1 MASTL
6 LTAGILLGFV
16 FLFVFLFSQM
26 HKRGKK
32 KLLVTQNAVFNSLVS
47 IHNLTINEKEEF
59 AQYHIAL
66 DTSNL
71 KLLYVNFSN
80 TKEDVTILDLQKIK
94 SVKVEMEENSIYE
107 NRKGKTV
114 LIEKEIV
121 TIKLILTIKDTVQP
135 TAVLTFY
142 RQEDGKTDYVVL
154 KNRMEYWKKKISD
167 YIGG

>member
-1 MASTL
+1 MASIL

-32 KLLVTQNAVFNSLVS
+32 KLLVSQNTVFNKLVS
-47 IHNLTINEKEEF
+47 INNLTITEKEEF
-59 AQYHIAL
+59 AHYHIAL

-80 TKEDVTILDLQKIK
+80 TKEDVTILDLQKVK
-94 SVKVEMEENSIYE
+94 SVKVNMEENSIYE

-121 TIKLILTIKDTVQP
+121 TIKLILTINDTVYP
-135 TAVLTFY
+135 TTVLTFY
-142 RQEDGKTDYVVL
+142 RYEDGKTDYAVL
-154 KNRMEYWKKKISD
+154 KTRMEYWKQKITD
-167 YIGG
+167 YIGV